1 MLEHY
6 NAWKVLQVF
15 FDNPNPSGARFQL
28 REISR
33 KVLLAPVSVKRY
45 LLELA
50 KEKLIIKSQ
59 HRIHKYPVYLAN
71 RASENFRNLKKIN
84 TILLIRK
91 SGLLQYVND
100 VCMPDVVI
108 LFGSAA
114 RGEDLLE
121 SDIDLYVQCKEKH
134 LNLDKYKTRLNR
146 RINILFDENFNKL
159 SSELKNNIANG
170 TILSGYLKVF

>member
-15 FDNPNPSGARFQL
+15 FDNPNPSGAGFQL

-33 KVLLAPVSVKRY
+33 KIKLAPVSVKKY
-45 LLELA
+45 LDGLV
-50 KEKLIIKSQ
+50 KEGLVIKSR
-59 HRIHKYPVYLAN
+59 HRIHKYPVYWAN
-71 RASENFRNLKKIN
+71 RASESFKNLKKMN
-84 TILLIRK
+84 TILSIRN
-91 SGLLQYVND
+91 SGLLAYIND
-100 VCMPDVVI
+100 ACMPDVIV

-121 SDIDLYVQCKEKH
+121 SDFDLYVQCKEKQ

-146 RINILFDENFNKL
+146 RINIFFGENFNKL

-170 TILSGYLKVF
+170 TILRGYLKVF